1 MRKYLN
7 GSAGTGDKIN
17 RNYAIFKY
25 EFIGKESAGENKTF
39 YRFEWSFDNYQHG
52 YINIIVQNNSYC
64 IDEGSTMGTDD
75 DSPKKFDRPLG
86 LYNDK
91 TLESVYRKMLSSVK
105 CIIR

>member
-7 GSAGTGDKIN
+7 GSAGTGEKI
-17 RNYAIFKY
+17 IKHFTFFKY
-25 EFIGKESAGENKTF
+25 DFVGKESDRENKTI
-39 YRFEWSFDNYQHG
+39 YRFKWHFYDYQHG

-91 TLESVYRKMLSSVK
+91 TLESVYRKMMSCVK
-105 CIIR
+105 